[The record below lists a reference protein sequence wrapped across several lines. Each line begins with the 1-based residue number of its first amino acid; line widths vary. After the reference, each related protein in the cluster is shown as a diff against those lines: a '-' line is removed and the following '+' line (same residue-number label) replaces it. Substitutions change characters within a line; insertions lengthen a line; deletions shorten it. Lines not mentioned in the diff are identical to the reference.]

1 MVGKESGDLTLG
13 MALIR
18 AKVPGVASRAVVR
31 DLPDILERY
40 SPVRQIVEN
49 RASQDGEMSRHVGE
63 S

>member
-1 MVGKESGDLTLG
+1 

-31 DLPDILERY
+31 DLPDLLERY

-49 RASQDGEMSRHVGE
+49 RASQDGEMFQHVGE